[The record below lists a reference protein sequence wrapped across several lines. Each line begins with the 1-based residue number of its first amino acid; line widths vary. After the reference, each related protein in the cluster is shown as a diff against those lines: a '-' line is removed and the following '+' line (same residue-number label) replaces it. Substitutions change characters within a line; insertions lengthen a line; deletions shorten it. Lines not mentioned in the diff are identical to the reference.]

1 MTTPEEAAR
10 RIMERDAPAFL
21 VEGKLGSDAVTVAR
35 ALLAAEA
42 RIRELENIV
51 KHMLGAIEGGTID
64 SEEIA
69 GDYESGISPHKWH
82 DQWSYYARR
91 ALAKPEETS
100 T

>member
-42 RIRELENIV
+42 RIRVLEEALTN
-51 KHMLGAIEGGTID
+51 IEGKCAD
-64 SEEIA
+64 SIGGRINYRA
-69 GDYESGISPHKWH
+69 GDLQII
-82 DQWSYYARR
+82 ARR
-91 ALAKPEETS
+91 ALAKPEEPTS
-100 T
+100 P